1 MFLSTKIWKK
11 YRDFTINKLKNAT
24 VDWNPYWHVVVEE
37 TLHPELLHLCNTEWP
52 NFKTITAGTRTQ
64 PQGFNQ
70 NRSIFIPESG
80 NILFWNEYYNN
91 IMCHAN
97 IQKTIYTFDELNY
110 ENKRWVTSSLW
121 EDYRG
126 YSVSNH
132 YDGHTIDLAWQT
144 YLFCDGGEHWV
155 TSSLWEDYRGYSV
168 SNHYDGHTIDL
179 AWQTYLFCDGG
190 EHWGTCLNDKDG
202 NMLKKIPNIP
212 NLSWVMRVDSY
223 SWHGCEPIECDLRQ
237 SIMVRYMY
245 KFASKL

>member
-52 NFKTITAGTRTQ
+52 NFKTVTAGTRAQ

-70 NRSIFIPESG
+70 NRSIFISESG
-80 NILFWNEYYNN
+80 EIPFWNEYYNN

-97 IQKTIYTFDELNY
+97 IQKTIYAFDELNY
-110 ENKRWVTSSLW
+110 ENDRWVTSSLW

-126 YSVSNH
+126 YSVNNH

-144 YLFCDGGEHWV
+144 YLFCDGGE
-155 TSSLWEDYRGYSV
+155 Y
-168 SNHYDGHTIDL
+168 
-179 AWQTYLFCDGG
+179 
-190 EHWGTCLNDKDG
+190 WGTCLNDENG

-223 SWHGCEPIECDLRQ
+223 S
-237 SIMVRYMY
+237 
-245 KFASKL
+245 

>member
-52 NFKTITAGTRTQ
+52 NFKTITAGTRAQ

-80 NILFWNEYYNN
+80 EIPFWNEYYNN

-97 IQKTIYTFDELNY
+97 IQKTIYAFDELNY
-110 ENKRWVTSSLW
+110 ENDRWVTSSLW

-126 YSVSNH
+126 YSVNNH

-144 YLFCDGGEHWV
+144 YLFCDGGE
-155 TSSLWEDYRGYSV
+155 Y
-168 SNHYDGHTIDL
+168 
-179 AWQTYLFCDGG
+179 
-190 EHWGTCLNDKDG
+190 WGTCLNDEDG

-223 SWHGCEPIECDLRQ
+223 SWHSCEPIECDLRKN
-237 SIMVRYMY
+237 IMARYMY
-245 KFASKL
+245 KFAHHMSGSGRDASGSQV